1 MLRLVSRLVAPLLL
15 SMLFVQ
21 PAQAQAETKGVTYRS
36 PNGTTL
42 RLLLNDANV
51 GPEVSMG
58 ELSLPPNSDSGD
70 HKHGTIEVLY
80 VVSGT
85 LEHVVNGKSVV
96 LTAGMVGYVK
106 PPDTIRHKTGADGAK
121 LVVVWVP
128 GAEAAK
134 IAARWTK
141 EP

>member
-1 MLRLVSRLVAPLLL
+1 M
-15 SMLFVQ
+15 
-21 PAQAQAETKGVTYRS
+21 
-36 PNGTTL
+36 
-42 RLLLNDANV
+42 LLNDANV
-51 GPEVSMG
+51 GPDVSMG